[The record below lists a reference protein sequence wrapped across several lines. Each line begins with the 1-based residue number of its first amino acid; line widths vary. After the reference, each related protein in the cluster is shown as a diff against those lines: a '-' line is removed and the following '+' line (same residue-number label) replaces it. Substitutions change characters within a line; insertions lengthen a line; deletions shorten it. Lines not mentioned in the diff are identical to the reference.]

1 MDGITLT
8 DMGGGWVLLPC
19 DQIGANATWTKN
31 GQKMDKN
38 DKKWTENE
46 GNFKIIEIFGMHYHY
61 STSVCPRRF
70 EETISLIPELWF
82 ILYPAAHRA
91 YLLTQEE
98 MDVIINT

>member
-19 DQIGANATWTKN
+19 DQIGAGAIWTKN

-70 EETISLIPELWF
+70 EETVSLIPVVHLVSSSPQS
-82 ILYPAAHRA
+82 LLA
-91 YLLTQEE
+91 YSRRNGCY
-98 MDVIINT
+98 D